1 MAGTFTAWRVRRA
14 PARSVPRASARRME
28 RAPARRTER
37 DADFYL
43 DVVIMLSVVM
53 FMLLATGVGVLALQT
68 ALR

>member
-14 PARSVPRASARRME
+14 PARRMPSAPARRME

-37 DADFYL
+37 DADFFL

-53 FMLLATGVGVLALQT
+53 FMLLASGVGVLALQI

>member
-1 MAGTFTAWRVRRA
+1 
-14 PARSVPRASARRME
+14 ME

>member
-14 PARSVPRASARRME
+14 PARRMPSAPARRIE

-37 DADFYL
+37 DADFFL

-53 FMLLATGVGVLALQT
+53 FMLLASGVGVLALQT